1 MSDYEVLLADACRL
15 PLEARIQLIEAL
27 WDTVPEEAM
36 PPLSSEWL
44 AEIERRSMEYDVGGV
59 ETLSWDEVREEA
71 YNRLKGKP

>member
-44 AEIERRSMEYDVGGV
+44 AEIERRSMEDDVGGV